1 MTHSDRFVLGAL
13 GYAIWL
19 LIGLLWLRRR
29 KRRVLARLDDG
40 TMTNDDIARL
50 HGDDPEV
57 RVLVRDGRIYMGVGI
72 AFGLVLQ
79 FML

>member
-1 MTHSDRFVLGAL
+1 MSNSDRFLLGAL

-40 TMTNDDIARL
+40 TKTNDDIVRL
-50 HGDDPEV
+50 YRNDPEV
-57 RVLVRDGRIYMGVGI
+57 RSLVRDGRIYMGVGI
-72 AFGLVLQ
+72 VFGLMLQ
-79 FML
+79 FMP